1 MIHLRFLCLAGRI
14 NERVLSRC
22 YCCLCLKKET
32 YTRMNRWV
40 TKQKKFSISKSHHM
54 SFFFVTEWLKRIEEW
69 WKTWQ
74 TQRAFSRMK
83 ILRRLSPHEG
93 HRIQSL
99 QHCLA
104 ALMPSWLA
112 KFFTFNSCSRRDEF
126 KGHIV
131 LFHASISFST
141 FHILI
146 KKDNDRTNRKTL
158 VPPSLC

>member
-14 NERVLSRC
+14 NERVRSRC

-54 SFFFVTEWLKRIEEW
+54 SFFFCDWVIEENW
-69 WKTWQ
+69 RVVENLANPKSFQ
-74 TQRAFSRMK
+74 QN
-83 ILRRLSPHEG
+83 EG

-104 ALMPSWLA
+104 VLMPSWLA

-146 KKDNDRTNRKTL
+146 KKDKDCTNRKT
-158 VPPSLC
+158 